1 MIVLGENSYM
11 EKHEEAT
18 GRAPCSHPYPVS
30 SAPPSLLVSLLSA
43 SETKIRRSGHTW
55 VWDAHVNQLLL
66 CFVLGR
72 SFWVG
77 FKDRMMWSW
86 TVIMAGSW
94 RASFKRRW
102 ITHLRMREKGHE
114 CLSTTSDLPK
124 RRGSEEEENAP
135 IRRRININAVKT
147 AGMYL
152 GTSTPLP
159 YSSSSSSC
167 VELIAIAPIVLL
179 LI

>member
-77 FKDRMMWSW
+77 FKDRM
-86 TVIMAGSW
+86 I
-94 RASFKRRW
+94 
-102 ITHLRMREKGHE
+102 LRMREKGHE

>member
-1 MIVLGENSYM
+1 MIVLGENIYM

-102 ITHLRMREKGHE
+102 ITH
-114 CLSTTSDLPK
+114 DLPK
-124 RRGSEEEENAP
+124 WRGSEEEENAP
-135 IRRRININAVKT
+135 LRRRININAVKT